1 MVPKPDDQS
10 QELVNPSTGEIT
22 KRPFSDEELRN
33 LDSLDSIK
41 ALLGEQVGNATDLGS
56 GFVVLDKESKR
67 RICGVPLLFLF
78 WQFSDG
84 IGEKGEKVTAHV
96 VQLSPDGVVSG
107 KFIINDGSTGIYEQ
121 LKEYTSRTNASKGL
135 FVPKGLRASDYI
147 TTINGRDEA
156 ATTYYIDTSP
166 AA

>member
-1 MVPKPDDQS
+1 MVANDAAQP
-10 QELVNPSTGEIT
+10 QEVVNPSTGEIV

-41 ALLGEQVGNATDLGS
+41 ALLGDQVGNATDLGS

-78 WQFSDG
+78 WQFSEG

-96 VQLSPDGVVSG
+96 VQLGADGSVVG
-107 KFIINDGSTGIYEQ
+107 KFIINDGSTGVYEQ
-121 LKEYTSRTNASKGL
+121 LKEYTARTNAFKGL
-135 FVPKGLRASDYI
+135 FVPKGLRASDYT
-147 TTINGRDEA
+147 TTINGHDQE